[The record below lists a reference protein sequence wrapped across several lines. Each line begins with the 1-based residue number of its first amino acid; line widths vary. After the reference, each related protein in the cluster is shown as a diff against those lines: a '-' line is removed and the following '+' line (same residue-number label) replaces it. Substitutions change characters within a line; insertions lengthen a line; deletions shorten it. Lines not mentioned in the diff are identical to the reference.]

1 MRQKILLF
9 LGVFALLGANLNSL
23 FGADSSAFSRNI
35 ISLKVPKQDNFTS
48 IKIPAMDLQVGDSG
62 IISREINGNEFIIA
76 EAQVAEITEG
86 VAVVSVSEFSQMREK
101 YLPKPRGK
109 VREGD
114 KITFRILYDKA
125 LLIAPNQSA
134 YQGITDNF
142 KNIDFLHSDI
152 FATFLAK
159 EGENMPKIA
168 DFAKFC
174 AKFDLGLVFVAL
186 QNRVEILNC
195 ASFKILDS
203 KALNLADLSVNLP
216 FFTRISNE
224 TIKEI
229 FNEKKFEPYFAY
241 FENLIKSQNPQDSS
255 LQGEDL
261 PNKSTDLTKSS
272 AKSTTK

>member
-23 FGADSSAFSRNI
+23 FGADSSAFSRNT

-101 YLPKPRGK
+101 YLPKPK
-109 VREGD
+109 AQVAEGD

-186 QNRVEILNC
+186 QNRIEILNC

-203 KALNLADLSVNLP
+203 KALNLTDLSVNLP

-255 LQGEDL
+255 LQGEDS

>member
-1 MRQKILLF
+1 MRQKMLLF

-101 YLPKPRGK
+101 YLPKPK
-109 VREGD
+109 AQVAEGD

-134 YQGITDNF
+134 YQGIADNF

-241 FENLIKSQNPQDSS
+241 FENLIKSQNPQDS
-255 LQGEDL
+255 

>member
-1 MRQKILLF
+1 MKQKMLLF

-23 FGADSSAFSRNI
+23 FGADSSAFSRNT

-134 YQGITDNF
+134 YQGIADNF

-255 LQGEDL
+255 LQGEDSS
-261 PNKSTDLTKSS
+261 NKSTDLTKSS

>member
-1 MRQKILLF
+1 MRQKMLLF

-23 FGADSSAFSRNI
+23 FGADSSAFSRNT

-134 YQGITDNF
+134 YQGIADNF

-255 LQGEDL
+255 LQGEDS
-261 PNKSTDLTKSS
+261 PNKSADLTKSN
-272 AKSTTK
+272 AKSTIK

>member
-23 FGADSSAFSRNI
+23 FGADSSAFSRNT

-101 YLPKPRGK
+101 YLPKPK
-109 VREGD
+109 AQVTQGD

-134 YQGITDNF
+134 YQGIADNF

-186 QNRVEILNC
+186 QNRIEILNC

-203 KALNLADLSVNLP
+203 KTLNLADLSVNLP

-255 LQGEDL
+255 LQGEDS

>member
-1 MRQKILLF
+1 MKQKMLLF

-23 FGADSSAFSRNI
+23 FGADSSAFSRNT

-101 YLPKPRGK
+101 YLPKPK
-109 VREGD
+109 AQVAEGD

-134 YQGITDNF
+134 YQGIADNF

-255 LQGEDL
+255 LQGEDS

>member
-1 MRQKILLF
+1 MKQKMLLF

-23 FGADSSAFSRNI
+23 FGADSSAFSRNT

-134 YQGITDNF
+134 YQGIADNF

-174 AKFDLGLVFVAL
+174 AKFDLGLVFMAL

-255 LQGEDL
+255 LQGEDS

>member
-23 FGADSSAFSRNI
+23 FGADSSAFSRNT

-101 YLPKPRGK
+101 YLPKPK
-109 VREGD
+109 AQVAEGD

-186 QNRVEILNC
+186 QNRIEILNC

-203 KALNLADLSVNLP
+203 KTLNLADLSVNLP

-255 LQGEDL
+255 LQGEDS

>member
-101 YLPKPRGK
+101 YLPKPK
-109 VREGD
+109 AQVAEGD

-134 YQGITDNF
+134 YQGIADNF

-203 KALNLADLSVNLP
+203 KALNLADLSANLP

-241 FENLIKSQNPQDSS
+241 FENLIKSQNPQDS
-255 LQGEDL
+255 

>member
-1 MRQKILLF
+1 MRQKMLLF

-86 VAVVSVSEFSQMREK
+86 VAVVSVSEFTKMHEK

-134 YQGITDNF
+134 YQGIADNF

-255 LQGEDL
+255 LQGEDS

>member
-1 MRQKILLF
+1 MRQKMLLF

-23 FGADSSAFSRNI
+23 FGADSSAFSRNT

-134 YQGITDNF
+134 YQGIADNF

-255 LQGEDL
+255 LQGEDS

>member
-35 ISLKVPKQDNFTS
+35 ISIKVPKQNNFTS

-76 EAQVAEITEG
+76 EAQVAEIAEG

-134 YQGITDNF
+134 YQGIADNF

-255 LQGEDL
+255 LQGEDS
-261 PNKSTDLTKSS
+261 PNKSADLTKSS

>member
-134 YQGITDNF
+134 YQGIADNF

-241 FENLIKSQNPQDSS
+241 FENLIKSQNPQDLS
-255 LQGEDL
+255 LQGEDS

-272 AKSTTK
+272 AKSITK

>member
-1 MRQKILLF
+1 MRQKMLLF

-134 YQGITDNF
+134 YQGIADNF

-255 LQGEDL
+255 LQGEDS

>member
-1 MRQKILLF
+1 MRQKMLLF

-134 YQGITDNF
+134 YQGIADNF

-255 LQGEDL
+255 LQGEDS
-261 PNKSTDLTKSS
+261 PNKSADLTKSS

>member
-1 MRQKILLF
+1 MRQKMLLF

-23 FGADSSAFSRNI
+23 FGADSSAFSRNT

-134 YQGITDNF
+134 YQGIADNF